1 MLKYLVLW
9 CTNRCNL
16 NCTYCYAKN
25 NLGNEDMNINIA
37 KKGIDILDDNGTLIL
52 AGGEPL
58 LNISLIKEIYSY
70 IRDNNRKIKINM
82 QTNATLIDRNM
93 AKELK
98 KLNVG
103 IGVSIDGKPNINDIC
118 RGHSSDVIRG
128 IQYLGEENIKINLNA
143 VITRNNINE
152 LSGLVDLAYYLEN
165 VNGIG
170 LDLLR
175 SNDLNLRASAKEVHE
190 GINKAYERSKQLQVL
205 TGKKVF
211 IREIEDA
218 RQRINKSY
226 EACHYCYA
234 SKGEA
239 AVIIPNGDMY
249 LCSSLVGIREYFLGN
264 IEKSFKL
271 RALEDIEFDECKK
284 CKYYKMCRK
293 ICPSRGILNNV
304 DGVIS
309 REECALRKA
318 CFSIAENS

>member
-25 NLGNEDMNINIA
+25 NLGNEDMEFSIA
-37 KKGIDILDDNGTLIL
+37 KKGIDILDNNGTLIL

-58 LNISLIKEIYSY
+58 LNLSLVKQICSY
-70 IRDNNRKIKINM
+70 IKDNNRIVKINI
-82 QTNATLIDRNM
+82 QTNATLIDSSV

-103 IGVSIDGKPNINDIC
+103 VGVSMDGKPKINNIC
-118 RGHSSDVIRG
+118 RGSSNKVIQG
-128 IQYLGEENIKINLNA
+128 IQYLREENIKINLNA

-152 LSGLVDLAYYLEN
+152 LCGVVDLAYYLEN

-175 SNDLNLRASAKEVHE
+175 SSDLTLRASAESVYE
-190 GINKAYERSKQLQVL
+190 GINRAYERCKQLETL
-205 TGKKVF
+205 TGRKVF

-218 RQRINKSY
+218 RQRISKSY
-226 EACHYCYA
+226 ENCHYCYA
-234 SKGEA
+234 SKGQA
-239 AVIIPNGDMY
+239 AVIIPNGNMY
-249 LCSSLVGIREYFLGN
+249 LCSSLVGIKEYFLGN
-264 IEKSFKL
+264 IGKSFKL
-271 RALEDIEFDECKK
+271 KALEDIEFDQCKECQ
-284 CKYYKMCRK
+284 YYKMCRK
-293 ICPSRGILNNV
+293 VCPSRGILNNI

-309 REECALRKA
+309 KEECALRKA
-318 CFSIAENS
+318 CFVIAKNS